1 MTHDYRPV
9 TVLMQQLPKDGKWT
23 VRRRNLWVR
32 AMVSAVDLSVEIEEP
47 EEVVEGEIIMP
58 DQLELQS

>member
-1 MTHDYRPV
+1 
-9 TVLMQQLPKDGKWT
+9 MQQLPKDGKWT

-32 AMVSAVDLSVEIEEP
+32 AMVSAVDLAVEIEDP
-47 EEVVEGEIIMP
+47 EEVAEGEVIMP